1 MKKTGV
7 YLIMSIVLF
16 FFSCDSFKEKKE
28 VKQYTIE
35 QFMNTISIGGSSFS
49 FDESKIL
56 FSSNENGIYNLY
68 EIGIEG
74 GEPKQLTNR
83 EETSYAISY
92 FPTDDRILLRS
103 DQGGNEINHIYL
115 RDEEGI
121 INDLIPFDSARI
133 NFLGWSHDRKSFF
146 FSSNKRDARF
156 DDYFEM
162 NLASMEHE
170 MIYENLEGY
179 NISTISNDKNLF
191 AFTKTITTTNNNMYL
206 YNRKTKESKLLSEHE
221 GEITYRPVDFSADG
235 NELYFLTD
243 ENSEFAYLAK
253 MDLETEKVEK
263 IYDAGW
269 DIMYAYHS
277 YNGKYRVI
285 GINWDSKTVIKIF
298 DTASGEEIEL
308 PKFDNL
314 NISSVNISQS
324 ENYMGFY
331 ASSSISSSNLYI
343 LNLETND
350 YKQLTNTL
358 NPEINP
364 DDLVTSKVVRY
375 KSFDGLEIPAV
386 LYIPYQASK
395 KNKVPALVHVH
406 GGPGGQ
412 ARVGYRSTIQ
422 YLVNHGYA
430 VIDVNNRGSSG
441 YGKTFYSLDDRKHG
455 DHDLKDC
462 IYAKNFLE
470 ETGVVDPDKIG
481 IMGGSYGGYMVAAAM
496 TFTPDEF
503 EVGVNIFGVTNWL
516 RTLKSIPAWW
526 EDFRN
531 ALYKEMGN
539 PYEDSVYLYNI
550 SPLFHAD
557 KIQKPF
563 MVLQGAND
571 PRVLQVESDEI
582 VEKAKANGVP
592 VEYVIFEDEGHG
604 FRKKDNQIESN
615 KRILEFLDKYLK
627 KVEE

>member
-1 MKKTGV
+1 MKKTGI
-7 YLIMSIVLF
+7 YLILSIALF
-16 FFSCDSFKEKKE
+16 SFSCNSFMQKKD
-28 VKQYTIE
+28 VKKYTIE
-35 QFMNTISIGGSSFS
+35 QFMNTVTIGGSSFS

-56 FSSNENGIYNLY
+56 FSSNKSGIFNLY
-68 EIGIEG
+68 EISIDG
-74 GEPKQLTNR
+74 GEQKQLSNR
-83 EETSYAISY
+83 EETTFALSY
-92 FPTDDRILLRS
+92 FPTDDRVLFRS
-103 DQGGNEINHIYL
+103 DKGGNEINHIYL
-115 RDEEGI
+115 RDEEGM
-121 INDLIPFDSARI
+121 INDLIPFDSARV
-133 NFLGWSHDRKSFF
+133 NFLGWSHDRESFF

-156 DDYFEM
+156 DDYYEM
-162 NLASMEHE
+162 TLGNMQYE
-170 MIYENLEGY
+170 MIYENKDGY
-179 NISTISNDKNLF
+179 SISTISNDKSLCT
-191 AFTKTITTTNNNMYL
+191 FTKTITTTNNNMYL
-206 YNRKTKESKLLSEHE
+206 YNFNTKEIKLLSKHE
-221 GEITYRPVDFSADG
+221 GEIIFNPVDFSSDG
-235 NELYFLTD
+235 KDLYFLTN
-243 ENSEFAYLAK
+243 ENSEFTYLAK
-253 MDLETEKVEK
+253 MDLETDKIEK
-263 IYDAGW
+263 IYDVGW

-277 YNGKYRVI
+277 YNGKYRVV
-285 GINWDSKTVIKIF
+285 GINWDSQTVIKIF

-308 PKFDNL
+308 PKFENL
-314 NISSVNISQS
+314 NISSIKISQS
-324 ENYMGFY
+324 ENYMVFY
-331 ASSSISSSNLYI
+331 ASSSTSPSNLYF

-364 DDLVTSKVVRY
+364 DDLVTSKLVRY

-386 LYIPYQASK
+386 LYIPHQASEN
-395 KNKVPALVHVH
+395 NKVPALVNVH

-412 ARVGYRSTIQ
+412 ARIGYRSAIQ

-462 IYAKNFLE
+462 IYAKTFLE
-470 ETGVVDPDKIG
+470 ETGLVDPEKIG
-481 IMGGSYGGYMVAAAM
+481 IIGGSYGGYMVAAAM

-516 RTLKSIPAWW
+516 RTLRSIPVWW

-531 ALYKEMGN
+531 ALYTEMGN
-539 PYEDSVYLYNI
+539 PDEDSVYLYNI
-550 SPLFHAD
+550 SPLFHAQNI
-557 KIQKPF
+557 KKPF

-582 VEKAKANGVP
+582 VERVKANGVP

-604 FRKKDNQIESN
+604 FRKKENQIESN
-615 KRILEFLDKYLK
+615 KKILAFLDKYLK